1 MFNSITKYRQRRTQT
16 KEHTVEYAW
25 DSIYS
30 ADDRL
35 VDSAQ
40 IDDITWWHDDA
51 EMIDITVRHL
61 NGKLAALNL
70 IGDVGI
76 TDNEIQAVNEYT
88 ALLNRLIAR
97 LKESG
102 LY

>member
-1 MFNSITKYRQRRTQT
+1 MVTN
-16 KEHTVEYAW
+16 
-25 DSIYS
+25 
-30 ADDRL
+30 
-35 VDSAQ
+35 
-40 IDDITWWHDDA
+40 
-51 EMIDITVRHL
+51 TVRYL

-76 TDNEIQAVNEYT
+76 TDNEIQTVNEYT

>member
-1 MFNSITKYRQRRTQT
+1 MVTS
-16 KEHTVEYAW
+16 
-25 DSIYS
+25 
-30 ADDRL
+30 
-35 VDSAQ
+35 
-40 IDDITWWHDDA
+40 
-51 EMIDITVRHL
+51 TVRYL